1 MRNIDL
7 QDISDMQE
15 IKNEYDCIPVPEELE
30 SKVRAAIQK
39 ARLQK
44 RKENSW
50 IMKTRKIVVGVGATA
65 AAFMVGITGLANS
78 NASIASAME
87 QIPVLGAITRVVTF
101 RTYEDETGGASAHIE
116 VPQVEGGEAV
126 NDAIKEYTN
135 TIIAQYEKDAELYDH
150 EESLGETDHYSL
162 DISYE
167 TVTDNE
173 KVFGLRL
180 NQTQIMASGYE
191 TVVIYNVDKSTGKIM
206 SLGDLF
212 QKDSNYLD
220 VLTQNIQQQMRD
232 QMQVDESVYYW
243 LDDEVEDWNFKQLS
257 ENATFYINKNGNL
270 VIVFNEGDVAPMYMG
285 VCEFVIPSDVT
296 SEIALPGYLG

>member
-1 MRNIDL
+1 MRNIDM
-7 QDISDMQE
+7 QD
-15 IKNEYDCIPVPEELE
+15 IKNEYDSIPVPEELE
-30 SKVRAAIQK
+30 SRVRASIQK

-78 NASIASAME
+78 NAGIASAME

-126 NDAIKEYTN
+126 NDAIQQFTDA
-135 TIIAQYEKDAELYDH
+135 IIHQYEKDAKLY
-150 EESLGETDHYSL
+150 EGEPAGETDHYSL
-162 DISYE
+162 DITYE
-167 TVTDNE
+167 TVTDND

-191 TVVIYNVDKSTGKIM
+191 SVVIYNVDKSTGKIM
-206 SLGDLF
+206 RLEDLF
-212 QKDSNYLD
+212 QKDSNYQE
-220 VLTQNIQQQMRD
+220 VLTKNIQQQMRD
-232 QMQVDESVYYW
+232 KMKADDSLYYW
-243 LDDEVEDWNFKQLS
+243 VDDENDGLNFKELS
-257 ENATFYINKNGNL
+257 ENATFYINKDNNL
-270 VIVFNEGDVAPMYMG
+270 VIVFDEGEVAPMYMG

-296 SEIALPGYLG
+296 NEIALPGYLG

>member
-1 MRNIDL
+1 MRNT
-7 QDISDMQE
+7 DMQD
-15 IKNEYDCIPVPEELE
+15 IKNEYESIPVPEELE
-30 SKVRAAIQK
+30 SMVRASIQK

-78 NASIASAME
+78 NAGIASAME
-87 QIPVLGAITRVVTF
+87 QIPVLGTITRVVTF

-126 NDAIKEYTN
+126 NDAIKEYTD
-135 TIIAQYEKDAELYDH
+135 TIIAQYEKDAKLYDNG
-150 EESLGETDHYSL
+150 EPAGETDHYSL

-191 TVVIYNVDKSTGKIM
+191 SVVIYNVDKSTGEIM
-206 SLGDLF
+206 ELGDLF

-220 VLTQNIQQQMRD
+220 VLTKNIQQQMRD
-232 QMQVDESVYYW
+232 QMKADENLHYW
-243 LDDEVEDWNFKQLS
+243 VDDEIDGLNFKELS
-257 ENATFYINKNGNL
+257 ENATFYINKDNNL
-270 VIVFNEGDVAPMYMG
+270 VIVFDEGEVAPMYMG

-296 SEIALPGYLG
+296 SEIARPGYLG

>member
-1 MRNIDL
+1 MRNIDM
-7 QDISDMQE
+7 QD
-15 IKNEYDCIPVPEELE
+15 IKNEYDSIPVPEELE
-30 SKVRAAIQK
+30 SRVRASIQK

-78 NASIASAME
+78 NAGIASAME

-126 NDAIKEYTN
+126 NDAIQQFTDA
-135 TIIAQYEKDAELYDH
+135 IIHQYEKDAKLYKG
-150 EESLGETDHYSL
+150 EPAGETDHYSL
-162 DISYE
+162 DITYE
-167 TVTDNE
+167 TVTDND

-191 TVVIYNVDKSTGKIM
+191 SAVIYNVDKSTGKIM
-206 SLGDLF
+206 RLEDLF
-212 QKDSNYLD
+212 QKDSNYQE
-220 VLTQNIQQQMRD
+220 VLTKNIQQQMRD
-232 QMQVDESVYYW
+232 KMKADDSLCYW
-243 LDDEVEDWNFKQLS
+243 VDDENDGLNFKELS
-257 ENATFYINKNGNL
+257 ENATFYINKDNNL
-270 VIVFNEGDVAPMYMG
+270 VIVFDEGEVAPMYMG

>member
-126 NDAIKEYTN
+126 NDAIKEYTD

-180 NQTQIMASGYE
+180 NQAQIMASGYE
-191 TVVIYNVDKSTGKIM
+191 SVMIYNVDKATGKIM
-206 SLGDLF
+206 RLEDLF
-212 QKDSNYLD
+212 QKDSNYQE
-220 VLTQNIQQQMRD
+220 VLTKNIQQQMRD
-232 QMQVDESVYYW
+232 KMKADENLHYW
-243 LDDEVEDWNFKQLS
+243 VDDEIDGLNFKELS
-257 ENATFYINKNGNL
+257 ENATFYINKDNNL
-270 VIVFNEGDVAPMYMG
+270 VIVFDEGEVAPMYMG
-285 VCEFVIPSDVT
+285 ICEFVIPSDVT

>member
-173 KVFGLRL
+173 KVFVLRL

-220 VLTQNIQQQMRD
+220 VLTKNIQQQMRD
-232 QMQVDESVYYW
+232 QMQADESVYYW

-257 ENATFYINKNGNL
+257 EDATFYINKDGNL